1 MFPNLFSPYLVKQ
14 GVFVLLTVLFFFF
27 SLSIIYN
34 KACKMENKNMSSK
47 VLENECS
54 WLISL
59 LLNNMGFW
67 NVLPEK
73 EYIEFLFLLVH

>member
-1 MFPNLFSPYLVKQ
+1 
-14 GVFVLLTVLFFFF
+14 
-27 SLSIIYN
+27 
-34 KACKMENKNMSSK
+34 MENKNMSSK

-67 NVLPEK
+67 NVLHEK